1 MDRTE
6 AGTVPSSHVLVEA
19 LDGIRARELT
29 EFLVHIV
36 CAGTR
41 VVTEPDAEVL
51 DLHRLLF
58 VNLRHKRAKH
68 NTMCQRLHHQPRPPA
83 T

>member
-19 LDGIRARELT
+19 PDGIGTRQFA

-41 VVTEPDAEVL
+41 VITEPDAEVL

-58 VNLRHKRAKH
+58 VNLCHKGAKG
-68 NTMCQRLHHQPRPPA
+68 NTMCQRMHR
-83 T
+83 